1 MTETSPP
8 KRKRSWLS
16 TCLIWVMVI
25 SFTLAA
31 GIIAYFVF
39 TTLRDTAASLW
50 KSPPGPSISDEIQPP
65 PPEIFEMPDLNAP
78 LQPDSGP
85 APQPWDGE
93 SRATMLIL
101 GLDYRDWE
109 LDQGPPRTDTMI
121 LVTLDPASRSAG
133 ILSIPRDLW
142 VDIPGFGYHKINQA
156 FQLGE
161 AYDAEGGGAGL
172 TLTTVAGFLD
182 VSIPYYALVDFHA
195 FERFIDEIG
204 GLKLDI
210 KEPIL
215 IDPLG
220 DHNTI
225 KLKPGVQTISGDL
238 ALAYARARNTNGG
251 DFDRAERQQQVIMA
265 IRDRVISFEMLPTLM
280 SKAPTLYNELSEGL
294 TSNLSLQQFFQ
305 FAWVAYQI
313 PEDNIQRY
321 SIGPNEITFGT
332 SADGLDILFPIPE
345 EIQRFRDAL
354 FGSSTTPPEPIV
366 ADDLSPIDLV
376 KEENARVSVRNGTQ
390 TVGLAARTDE
400 YLREVGINV
409 IEVTNADQYYTLTT
423 LIDYTGKPYT
433 LEYLANLLRVS
444 PSNVFHRYDP
454 NSEIDLVVLLGD
466 DWSQNN
472 PLP

>member
-1 MTETSPP
+1 M
-8 KRKRSWLS
+8 
-16 TCLIWVMVI
+16 M
-25 SFTLAA
+25 
-31 GIIAYFVF
+31 
-39 TTLRDTAASLW
+39 
-50 KSPPGPSISDEIQPP
+50 
-65 PPEIFEMPDLNAP
+65 
-78 LQPDSGP
+78 
-85 APQPWDGE
+85 
-93 SRATMLIL
+93 
-101 GLDYRDWE
+101 
-109 LDQGPPRTDTMI
+109 
-121 LVTLDPASRSAG
+121 LVTLDPASRTAG

-142 VDIPGFGYHKINQA
+142 IDIPGFGYHKINQA

-161 AYDAEGGGAGL
+161 AYDVDGGGAGL
-172 TLTTVAGFLD
+172 ALTTVGGFLD
-182 VSIPYYALVDFHA
+182 VSIPYYALVDFQA

-210 KEPIL
+210 KESIV

-220 DHNTI
+220 DHNTV
-225 KLKPGVQTISGDL
+225 KLKPGVQTLSGDL

-265 IRDRVISFEMLPTLM
+265 IRERVISFEMLPTLM
-280 SKAPTLYNELSEGL
+280 SKAPTIYNELSQGL

-313 PEDNIQRY
+313 PGDNIQRH
-321 SIGPNEITFGT
+321 SIGPNQITFGT
-332 SADGLDILFPIPE
+332 SAEGLDILFPIQE
-345 EIQRFRDAL
+345 EIQLLRDAL
-354 FGSSTTPPEPIV
+354 FGSSTPPPEPIGG
-366 ADDLSPIDLV
+366 DDLSPIDLV

-409 IEVTNADQYYTLTT
+409 IEVTNADQYYAETT
-423 LIDYTGKPYT
+423 LIDYAGKPYT